1 MAVSDGALNIL
12 GDKLGNDPVQTGAL
26 LSLLPSLLIHGA
38 VVLVI
43 GLGLLEGDRVQPP
56 VTFISLAPA
65 AAPAPEESPP
75 APSVA
80 APDLE
85 PEFEPL
91 PATGIALPQ
100 PAPPAVSPEP
110 VVEFTPPELPEP
122 ESFPFDPKATRAA
135 EPEPADAVA
144 LKKAEEKPK
153 PREPEKPTLSEQP
166 KETKKKTEK
175 PKKKKKESKKAAA
188 PAVAKKQAEAAAPA
202 HVAAVPT
209 PSSTPART
217 SPSAPSKPAPAAS
230 QSAAIS
236 DAPVRITNPNYAGAC
251 PISYPER
258 ARKRS
263 QEGTVVVH
271 ALIGPDGKPI
281 EVTVAQSS
289 GHRLL
294 DEAAQK
300 AIAHC
305 AFVPQKVGGRAV
317 KAIVEIPIPFK
328 LI

>member
-1 MAVSDGALNIL
+1 MAVIDGSFVRA
-12 GDKLGNDPVQTGAL
+12 GNDPVQTGSL
-26 LSLLPSLLIHGA
+26 FSLLPSVALHGLVAGLIW
-38 VVLVI
+38 
-43 GLGLLEGDRVQPP
+43 LGFTQEPEVQPP

-65 AAPAPEESPP
+65 ATPAAAEPAPP
-75 APSVA
+75 APSVP

-91 PATGIALPQ
+91 PLPATGMALPQ
-100 PAPPAVSPEP
+100 PSAEAAPAEP
-110 VVEFTPPELPEP
+110 VLDFTPPELPEL
-122 ESFPFDPKATRAA
+122 ESFPFDPEATRPA
-135 EPEPADAVA
+135 EPEPEDAAPIEKV
-144 LKKAEEKPK
+144 EEKPK
-153 PREPEKPTLSEQP
+153 PKAPEKPKAKPEKKQAKAKP
-166 KETKKKTEK
+166 KPDAKPK
-175 PKKKKKESKKAAA
+175 PKKETKKAAA
-188 PAVAKKQAEAAAPA
+188 PALPERKPAQAPARPAAAAPA
-202 HVAAVPT
+202 
-209 PSSTPART
+209 
-217 SPSAPSKPAPAAS
+217 SPSTAKAAPAKTVAS
-230 QSAAIS
+230 KTTQDAALS
-236 DAPVRITNPNYAGAC
+236 DAPVRVTNPNYAGAC

-258 ARKRS
+258 ARKRN

-294 DEAAQK
+294 DEAAQE

-305 AFVPQKVGGRAV
+305 AFVPQQVGGRAV

>member
-1 MAVSDGALNIL
+1 MAVGDGIF
-12 GDKLGNDPVQTGAL
+12 DKVGNEPVQSGSL

-43 GLGLLEGDRVQPP
+43 WLGLSEGDQVQPP

-65 AAPAPEESPP
+65 AAPAPEELLP

-91 PATGIALPQ
+91 PLPATGIALPQ
-100 PAPPAVSPEP
+100 PEPPAAPPEP
-110 VVEFTPPELPEP
+110 VVDFAPPDLPEP
-122 ESFPFDPKATRAA
+122 ESFPFDPKATRVA
-135 EPEPADAVA
+135 EPEPVDAVA
-144 LKKAEEKPK
+144 LKNAEEKPK
-153 PREPEKPTLSEQP
+153 P
-166 KETKKKTEK
+166 KETKKKPEK
-175 PKKKKKESKKAAA
+175 PKKKQSKKAAA
-188 PAVAKKQAEAAAPA
+188 PAVAEKQAVPAPAAAPS
-202 HVAAVPT
+202 
-209 PSSTPART
+209 PSSTPAQD
-217 SPSAPSKPAPAAS
+217 SPAAQSKPAPAAN

-236 DAPVRITNPNYAGAC
+236 DVPVRVTNPNYAGAC
-251 PISYPER
+251 SISYPER
-258 ARKRS
+258 ARRRN

-281 EVTVAQSS
+281 EVSVAQSS

-294 DEAAQK
+294 DQAAQE
-300 AIAHC
+300 AIANC
-305 AFVPQKVGGRAV
+305 AFVPQKVGGRTV
-317 KAIVEIPIPFK
+317 RAIVEIPIPFK